1 MSSDLQKTVRLL
13 LKEYV
18 APTRKEGENVL
29 LFSELAYSR
38 IFMGTSVGVHP
49 PMYDVANAL
58 NEAASDVIATYSTQT
73 KILQNGVFDKTEYLC
88 ITLI

>member
-1 MSSDLQKTVRLL
+1 MSSDLQRTVRLL
-13 LKEYV
+13 LKEYI

-29 LFSELAYSR
+29 LFSDIAYSR
-38 IFMGTSVGVHP
+38 IFMGTSVNVHP

-58 NEAASDVIATYSTQT
+58 NEAEAGVIATYSTQT
-73 KILQNGVFDKTEYLC
+73 KILWNGVFDKTEYLC